1 MNIVNTCANPSVTDV
16 YFTFKPDSSNIQ
28 IDISFANWGTNNVLS
43 ILDIKSAGR
52 STSQPRGCA
61 ILSGQ
66 IYADNSGSNQF
77 DNFINVGLTRK
88 DCVLTTTSPGPYTLR
103 LTIDPTYQMDI
114 YSGSINIINATSS
127 TDITAISL
135 RKV

>member
-1 MNIVNTCANPSVTDV
+1 MLNAEIT
-16 YFTFKPDSSNIQ
+16 
-28 IDISFANWGTNNVLS
+28 GG
-43 ILDIKSAGR
+43 KSALQSVFNGR
-52 STSQPRGCA
+52 G
-61 ILSGQ
+61 
-66 IYADNSGSNQF
+66 F

-103 LTIDPTYQMDI
+103 LTIDPTYQMDV

-135 RKV
+135 NKV